1 MVVPSFGLHNL
12 LFGKSKNTVNTLRVR
27 VIRATFVAYI

>member
-1 MVVPSFGLHNL
+1 MVVSSFGQHNL
-12 LFGKSKNTVNTLRVR
+12 LFGKIKNTLIMLRVR

>member
-12 LFGKSKNTVNTLRVR
+12 LFGKSKNTVNTLRVI